1 MEHAALAELA
11 QRRGST
17 YWLLS
22 RLVLEAPS
30 SEWLAELDRMLQAA
44 TPDPEAP
51 LGAETAG
58 LRDAVH
64 EARADAGVSPKLAV
78 EHTRLFGGLSQ
89 SYGPPPPYES
99 VALEGKLPGEAT
111 IAVAAAYAGA
121 GFDPPVPQAGPP
133 DHAGAELRFL
143 ALLCHRES
151 EAWRSNDRNTALD
164 VVERERAFLDD
175 HVLRWLPDHCEKLVA
190 AANGPYH
197 RAVLTLVARA
207 CLLDRDD
214 VEELPLADRTA

>member
-1 MEHAALAELA
+1 MEDAALAELA

-30 SEWLAELDRMLQAA
+30 PEWLAELDGLLRAV
-44 TPDPEAP
+44 TPDLAAP
-51 LGAETAG
+51 LGAETTA

-64 EARADAGVSPKLAV
+64 EARADTGASINLAIQ
-78 EHTRLFGGLSQ
+78 HTRLLGGLSQ

-111 IAVAAAYAGA
+111 IAVAAAYAEA
-121 GFDPPVPQAGPP
+121 DFDPPAPEAGPP

-143 ALLCHRES
+143 ALLCRRES

-190 AANGPYH
+190 AAEGTYH

-207 CLLDRDD
+207 CLLDRED